1 MSMAP
6 PPTTGRHRQSR
17 RSPWL
22 SLLASLSV
30 IAVAAIVIA
39 PWDAQRRQAIAD
51 QITVWTNPPSAEIE
65 AIADATL
72 LTDDARRVFFASLP
86 TIESAE
92 TFNEHCSIEG
102 STVLGCYAAE
112 RIYVFNVTDERLAGT
127 VEVTAV
133 HELMHALY
141 DRLSRSE
148 RERIDAL
155 VAAAVAEI
163 PETDPVRDVLATYA
177 ESQLADEW
185 HARLATEFA
194 DLGPELEE
202 HYAQY
207 FEDRQLIVDLNVQS
221 RAALTALEGE
231 IDALVAQIDALGADL
246 ETRGTSYEQQLA
258 ALNAAI
264 EDFNRRADEGQFESQ
279 EQFNSER
286 AALLARSDALE
297 ADRVAL
303 NSDTERYNTLVAE
316 LNALDARYVD
326 LYSQLDSTQ
335 APSNV
340 ED

>member
-1 MSMAP
+1 MS
-6 PPTTGRHRQSR
+6 TTLSPASGRHRQSR
-17 RSPWL
+17 RSPWI
-22 SLLASLSV
+22 SLIASLSV

-72 LTDDARRVFFASLP
+72 LTEDARRVFFASLP

-112 RIYVFNVTDERLAGT
+112 RIYVFD
-127 VEVTAV
+127 VTAV

-207 FEDRQLIVDLNVQS
+207 FEDRQLIVDLNVRS
-221 RAALTALEGE
+221 RAALTELEVQ
-231 IDALVAQIDALGADL
+231 IDDLVAQIDELGAGL
-246 ETRGTSYEQQLA
+246 EVRGDQYEQQLA
-258 ALNAAI
+258 ALNAEI
-264 EDFNRRADEGQFESQ
+264 EDFNRRADDGEFESQ

-303 NSDTERYNTLVAE
+303 NADTERYNALVA
-316 LNALDARYVD
+316 RYTD

-335 APSNV
+335 APPSV